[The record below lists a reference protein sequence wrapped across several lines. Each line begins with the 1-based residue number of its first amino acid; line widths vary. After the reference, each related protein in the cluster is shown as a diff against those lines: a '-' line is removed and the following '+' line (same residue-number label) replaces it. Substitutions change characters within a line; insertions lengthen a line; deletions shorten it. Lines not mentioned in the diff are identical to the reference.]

1 MKYIS
6 ILLVVLVLITN
17 FFISCSD
24 EEHGKEIH
32 QESMHFDTTYFQKN
46 PCPIFK
52 CDEEIKQMEQNLDKI
67 KIELEKRK

>member
-1 MKYIS
+1 M
-6 ILLVVLVLITN
+6 TN
-17 FFISCSD
+17 FLVSCTGEAQ
-24 EEHGKEIH
+24 EETIH

-67 KIELEKRK
+67 KNELEKRK